1 MTLARL
7 VRRHAWSHPVRAVL
21 TMGAVA
27 VAIFLF
33 CFLRS
38 IVTSLDSAVT
48 ESSSNRI
55 ITASAVSLFQSL
67 PSSYKEAIGAIDGV
81 ESVSR
86 LSWFGGRYKSEE
98 NFFAQFAC
106 DAEILFQQYPELVL
120 PDDQKK
126 AFIEDRRGAIVGI
139 GLAEKYGFKV
149 GDSIPI
155 IGTIYPRADTS
166 MWDFTCRGI
175 YRSKRANVD
184 EMTMYFHFH
193 YLDEAL
199 EKGEARGPRGT
210 SVYLIRLEPGYRGE
224 DVAHAIDAYYE
235 GGPQRTRT
243 QSEAAFQA
251 DFVNMLGNLPTFL
264 GMIGA
269 AVLIAIVFGI
279 VNTMTIAARERLRS
293 MGILQA
299 LGFPRSTPARLYL
312 MEACAFAVTGG
323 LLGMAIAFLT
333 QDTFRKLFGTQIPMF
348 TVAAD
353 TYVWAAVICVTTG
366 LIGGAVPA
374 WNAAR
379 MRAVDQL
386 RRGV

>member
-1 MTLARL
+1 M
-7 VRRHAWSHPVRAVL
+7 RAAL
-21 TMGAVA
+21 TVGAVA

-38 IVTSLDSAVT
+38 IVTSLDGAVKESA
-48 ESSSNRI
+48 SNRI

-67 PSSYKEAIGAIDGV
+67 PSSYKESIGAIDGV
-81 ESVSR
+81 ESISR
-86 LSWFGGRYKSEE
+86 MTWFGGRYKNAE

-106 DAEILFQQYPELVL
+106 DAETVFMQYPELVL
-120 PDDQKK
+120 PEEQKK
-126 AFIEDRRGAIVGI
+126 AFIEDKRGAIIGI
-139 GLAEKYGFKV
+139 GLAEKYGWKV
-149 GDSIPI
+149 GDTVPL
-155 IGTIYPRADTS
+155 IGTIYPRSDMS
-166 MWDFTCRGI
+166 QWEFNIHGV
-175 YRSKRANVD
+175 YRSMRANVD

-199 EKGEARGPRGT
+199 ESGEAMGPRGT
-210 SVYLIRLEPGYRGE
+210 SVYLIRLEEGYRGE
-224 DVAHAIDAYYE
+224 DVASAIDLYYE

-299 LGFPRSTPARLYL
+299 LGFPRATPARLYL
-312 MEACAFAVTGG
+312 MESCAFALTGG
-323 LLGMAIAFLT
+323 LAGAGIAFFT

-348 TVAAD
+348 KVATD
-353 TYVWAAVICVTTG
+353 TYLWAAVICVVTG

-374 WNAAR
+374 WHAAR

-386 RRGV
+386 RRGI

>member
-1 MTLARL
+1 M
-7 VRRHAWSHPVRAVL
+7 RAAL
-21 TMGAVA
+21 TVGAVA

-38 IVTSLDSAVT
+38 IVTSLDAAVSQSA
-48 ESSSNRI
+48 SNRI

-67 PSSYKEAIGAIDGV
+67 PSAYKGAIGAIDGV
-81 ESVSR
+81 DSVSR
-86 LSWFGGRYKSEE
+86 MAWFGGRYKSEE

-106 DAEILFQQYPELVL
+106 DAEILFEQYPELL
-120 PDDQKK
+120 LSDEQKK
-126 AFIEDRRGAIVGI
+126 AFIDDKRGAIIGI
-139 GLAEKYGFKV
+139 GLAEKWGLKV
-149 GDSIPI
+149 GDTVPL
-155 IGTIYPRADTS
+155 IGTIYPRADLR
-166 MWDFTCRGI
+166 MWEFNIHGI
-175 YRSKRANVD
+175 YRSARANVD

-193 YLDEAL
+193 YLDESL
-199 EKGEARGPRGT
+199 ERGEAMGPRGT
-210 SVYLIRLEPGYRGE
+210 SVYLIRLEDGYRGE
-224 DVAHAIDAYYE
+224 DVAYAIDAYYE

-299 LGFPRSTPARLYL
+299 LGFSTSVPARLYL
-312 MEACAFAVTGG
+312 MESCAFALSGG
-323 LLGMAIAFLT
+323 LVGAGIAYFT
-333 QDTFRKLFGTQIPMF
+333 QDTFRKLFGTQIPVF
-348 TVAAD
+348 TVETD
-353 TYVWAAVICVTTG
+353 TYLWAAVICVVTG

-374 WNAAR
+374 WRAAR

-386 RRGV
+386 RRGI